1 MERDGRRVEIKKES
15 DERGERETA
24 VKKEQEEL
32 EPRGV
37 CVWTP
42 IRRYV
47 VTSVSVAA
55 GCRVTWPLVA
65 CDMESHRILQT
76 GTSTAD
82 GRASDCQGSRHKTG
96 RP

>member
-1 MERDGRRVEIKKES
+1 MGRDGRKVEIKKES
-15 DERGERETA
+15 ERGERETA

-37 CVWTP
+37 CVWTH

-47 VTSVSVAA
+47 ATSLHTSVSVAA

-65 CDMESHRILQT
+65 CDMETHRILQT
-76 GTSTAD
+76 GTST
-82 GRASDCQGSRHKTG
+82 RRRTG
-96 RP
+96 E